1 MEKNNEIIKRDYLS
15 EILEVLSSDKTKTE
29 KQEILL
35 QYHES
40 DIADVLGELS
50 DDKKQELY
58 EILDTNVLGEVIL
71 YSDDIEKI
79 VQTIEPEKLADI
91 IESMD
96 ADDAIDVLEELDKD
110 AREEVVNLIEDE
122 EIVEDIITLS
132 KYDGNVIGSEMT
144 NNFITIQKNDSVKSA
159 MRKVIS
165 QAKDND
171 NVTTIFVLDDEDKFY
186 GVLEL
191 RDLIIA
197 RDGDD
202 LLKKVKTSYPY
213 FNDNDLIDDV
223 IPLIRE
229 YALDSYPVLNQS
241 GCLVGIITHDDALEV
256 TYEEFE
262 DDYAKLAGITQEN
275 DIDESIFKSVKK
287 RIPWLVILL
296 ILGLA
301 QSFLMTGF
309 EAVVAGLPIIVFFQT
324 LVLGMSGNT
333 GTQSLA
339 VTIRTLSSKEQKKQ
353 ILKTLFKELR
363 IGFFNGLSLA
373 VLAFIIVFVFLRVTN
388 QGVVSTTYSNIEAF
402 KASGIVGL
410 SLLISMTVSSFV
422 GAIVPIVFKKIKIDP
437 AVASG
442 PFITTINDLTAL
454 LIYYGLASLLFSIA
468 L

>member
-1 MEKNNEIIKRDYLS
+1 
-15 EILEVLSSDKTKTE
+15 
-29 KQEILL
+29 
-35 QYHES
+35 
-40 DIADVLGELS
+40 
-50 DDKKQELY
+50 
-58 EILDTNVLGEVIL
+58 
-71 YSDDIEKI
+71 
-79 VQTIEPEKLADI
+79 
-91 IESMD
+91 
-96 ADDAIDVLEELDKD
+96 
-110 AREEVVNLIEDE
+110 
-122 EIVEDIITLS
+122 
-132 KYDGNVIGSEMT
+132 
-144 NNFITIQKNDSVKSA
+144 
-159 MRKVIS
+159 
-165 QAKDND
+165 
-171 NVTTIFVLDDEDKFY
+171 
-186 GVLEL
+186 
-191 RDLIIA
+191 
-197 RDGDD
+197 
-202 LLKKVKTSYPY
+202 
-213 FNDNDLIDDV
+213 
-223 IPLIRE
+223 
-229 YALDSYPVLNQS
+229 
-241 GCLVGIITHDDALEV
+241 
-256 TYEEFE
+256 
-262 DDYAKLAGITQEN
+262 
-275 DIDESIFKSVKK
+275 
-287 RIPWLVILL
+287 
-296 ILGLA
+296 
-301 QSFLMTGF
+301 MTGF